1 MNNSDVEQ
9 LTSLIYRAKQSEL
22 LAFIALLEDARSAR
36 SIAAN
41 EAANPAA
48 PMSKEGDLSAAIE
61 VRRLFP
67 GITDHAEALS
77 CARTI
82 AGWKPLPAPA
92 CQPVTPSEEPGSAD
106 EALIGSSR
114 RELPLAET
122 AYSSAVPPK
131 GIPGFRREEV
141 ERIGHPASLRLFPWP
156 TKPIFLPSGP
166 AVPWGSACCAPWALN
181 TGR

>member
-1 MNNSDVEQ
+1 MRPD
-9 LTSLIYRAKQSEL
+9 YRRL
-22 LAFIALLEDARSAR
+22 
-36 SIAAN
+36 
-41 EAANPAA
+41 EAA
-48 PMSKEGDLSAAIE
+48 
-61 VRRLFP
+61 
-67 GITDHAEALS
+67 
-77 CARTI
+77 AR
-82 AGWKPLPAPA
+82 AGLAR
-92 CQPVTPSEEPGSAD
+92 TPSEEPGSAD

-181 TGR
+181 TGRMTTFNRAVRLFWLRGFAAF